1 MCLRL
6 LVVDDNRDSADSL
19 AALLRLEGFE
29 VQTAYGGRQAIET
42 AEQFRPT
49 VLIVDLVMPIVNG
62 FEVARQ
68 IACDARFR
76 ARAFH
81 CL

>member
-1 MCLRL
+1 MR
-6 LVVDDNRDSADSL
+6 
-19 AALLRLEGFE
+19 
-29 VQTAYGGRQAIET
+29 TAYDGRQAIET
-42 AEQFRPT
+42 AVQFRPT

-68 IACDARFR
+68 LR
-76 ARAFH
+76 AMPDFGHRAFH